1 MRSLQ
6 KRIKPKSSKKKKSLN
21 FMHMKPMKYLAFLYI
36 VVILTVILLCMVVIS
51 SLQLYIQSINMDCI
65 MSCVQ
70 CVCF

>member
-1 MRSLQ
+1 
-6 KRIKPKSSKKKKSLN
+6 
-21 FMHMKPMKYLAFLYI
+21 MHMKPMKYLAFLYT